1 MLGNIIQKRED
12 NKEIIEVVH
21 NDEDSFLSLFDSF
34 SSNYL
39 KITNKVHKLFK
50 FLK

>member
-34 SSNYL
+34 SSNYKKKNL
-39 KITNKVHKLFK
+39 KSALIRKQMF
-50 FLK
+50 